1 MSADVVINFVA
12 GASRCVA
19 ILACMVKLWQ
29 AGSSSNVLMAGA
41 SRCLLLGWCRK

>member
-1 MSADVVINFVA
+1 MSAGVVINFVA

-19 ILACMVKLWQ
+19 FL
-29 AGSSSNVLMAGA
+29 NAGA